1 MHSRSTRPPGRPKQ
15 SEQRSTPD
23 MILRTAAHLF
33 MESGY
38 DAVSVD
44 ALAEA
49 VGITK
54 ASIYYYFPTKSD
66 VFAASMEALMTT
78 IHRESQRI
86 LDGPGPFGDRLRAL
100 AIARLSVAETR
111 FDFDRVLAEAAPQLT
126 PAHRERL
133 QDAMHRLSGLIIDA
147 FRLETEK
154 GHIQSTNPKFAA
166 HAYLALLNV
175 GFARNPD
182 GSRIFSS
189 PEEAA
194 DTVVDLMMRGLSSHQ
209 SIKSP

>member
-1 MHSRSTRPPGRPKQ
+1 MRNRSTRPPGRPRQ

-44 ALAEA
+44 AMAEA

-66 VFAASMEALMTT
+66 VFTAAMEALMVT
-78 IHRESQRI
+78 IHRESKRI

-100 AIARLSVAETR
+100 AAGRLAVAETR
-111 FDFDRVLAEAAPQLT
+111 FDYDRVLAEADPQLT
-126 PAHRERL
+126 PGQRERL
-133 QDAMHRLSGLIIDA
+133 QEAMHRVSGLIVDA
-147 FRLETEK
+147 FRVESQK
-154 GHIQSTNPKFAA
+154 GTIRPTNADFAA
-166 HAYLALLNV
+166 HAFLALLNV
-175 GFARNPD
+175 GYARKPD
-182 GSRIFSS
+182 GSRIFANAQD
-189 PEEAA
+189 AA
-194 DTVVDLMMRGLSSHQ
+194 DAVVSLVLSGLSS
-209 SIKSP
+209 PG